1 MSEVEQVTKAK
12 HPSIERKRVD
22 GVLEAALASA
32 GDALSVEEK
41 TGWTKVTSKASGN
54 KVYIQNREDVREVH
68 LSGFGGGL
76 AGTVP
81 PPRKNG
87 KVEAHLDMSGD
98 DPYAALAA
106 VLGELAGQQAAAKPA
121 PAPKAPKEPKAK
133 PVSDDE
139 RVARIKERVTALGL
153 DGEKEPEQPEVA
165 LDSTEAIIEES
176 EVTGV
181 E

>member
-1 MSEVEQVTKAK
+1 MSDTEQVTKAK
-12 HPSIERKRVD
+12 HPSIERRRVSE
-22 GVLEAALASA
+22 VLEAALAAA

-68 LSGFGGGL
+68 LSGFGAGL
-76 AGTVP
+76 PGTVP

-87 KVEAHLDMSGD
+87 KVEAHLDLAAD
-98 DPYAALAA
+98 DPYANLAA
-106 VLGELAGQQAAAKPA
+106 VLSALASQQAPVKAA
-121 PAPKAPKEPKAK
+121 PAPKAPKEPKAR

-153 DGEKEPEQPEVA
+153 DGDKEPEPEVIA
-165 LDSTEAIIEES
+165 PAEMPDAE
-176 EVTGV
+176 
-181 E
+181 